1 MRLGGKKMGILER
14 LQAKPANDEG
24 ENVVLFPIRTF
35 SSAEFNAFLFA
46 GKAHDIDQ
54 RQVLRDFRTYLSQ
67 RSVPEYVAGTKKPDK
82 N

>member
-1 MRLGGKKMGILER
+1 MGILER

-24 ENVVLFPIRTF
+24 EKVVLFPTRAF

-54 RQVLRDFRTYLSQ
+54 RQVLHDFKTYLSQ
-67 RSVPEYVAGTKKPDK
+67 RSVPRYVAETKKPDRS
-82 N
+82 